1 MGDGASIVRH
11 MGSREP
17 VHVCWPQGINRQV
30 VGLFVLTKEIKMSK
44 RPFVTQYFIEPDA
57 SGKTPSSMGYA
68 ASIKGA
74 RRNMAVRIVMGQ
86 YGLAVVIDRDTR
98 GVMGIMR
105 RTKMGLSIKD
115 TPVQEVT
122 A

>member
-1 MGDGASIVRH
+1 
-11 MGSREP
+11 
-17 VHVCWPQGINRQV
+17 
-30 VGLFVLTKEIKMSK
+30 LFVLTKEIKMSK
-44 RPFVTQYFIEPDA
+44 RPFVTQYFTEPDS
-57 SGKTPSSMGYA
+57 SGKTPASMGYA
-68 ASIKGA
+68 ASVQGA